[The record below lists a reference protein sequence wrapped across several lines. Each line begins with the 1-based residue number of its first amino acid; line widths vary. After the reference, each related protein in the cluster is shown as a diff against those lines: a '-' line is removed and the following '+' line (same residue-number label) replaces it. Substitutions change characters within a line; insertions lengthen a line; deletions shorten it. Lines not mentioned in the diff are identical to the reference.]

1 MNVLYININIDVDH
15 KDILDIAIQ
24 KLDKLSGVPDVV
36 VIAVPSQKKLD
47 KTITPFDKS
56 PHLKEIVAY

>member
-1 MNVLYININIDVDH
+1 LISPYT
-15 KDILDIAIQ
+15 

-36 VIAVPSQKKLD
+36 VIAGTFAEKMD

-56 PHLKEIVAY
+56 PHLKEIALQRIDVYSRDPHLKC